1 METNYRA
8 SDTKEDVIDYFLG
21 IINDCTT
28 FNASDAED
36 KILTLELILKEEGA
50 GKETIKKLDNAKVL
64 LSKLNSYLSHCKEH
78 EEYFHKLRNSLA
90 EIHEARLNGY
100 NNQAQL

>member
-1 METNYRA
+1 METNYGSPEIK
-8 SDTKEDVIDYFLG
+8 SDVTDYFLG

-36 KILTLELILKEEGA
+36 KILTLELLLKEEGA
-50 GKETIKKLDNAKVL
+50 GKDIIKKLDNAKIL

-78 EEYFHKLRNSLA
+78 EEYFNQLRSSLA
-90 EIHEARLNGY
+90 EIQESRLNIHY
-100 NNQAQL
+100 NKV